1 MLSLI
6 RGLRGGKKQGVRCC
20 LFCLVVIVWCDT
32 YPSVCL
38 ICWKF
43 WYLKSKKK
51 KKVYRLRWS
60 QLFPESRDII
70 SGVCFASFQQRR
82 TLVSAETCETW
93 NYTESHMI
101 FNLSSPKKKSKLD
114 IILKIPTET
123 NLEQTRLI
131 YTHEVKGSFH
141 LPTSSF
147 SKFERSDGLKS
158 LLINVFFF
166 MPLTS
171 RSVTWCLPGVG
182 HALHGDLR
190 GACNHA
196 RVPGRD
202 DDGRGDGVC
211 WTADI

>member
-70 SGVCFASFQQRR
+70 SGVCFALFQQRR

-101 FNLSSPKKKSKLD
+101 FNLSSPKKKSKLH

-147 SKFERSDGLKS
+147 SKFERSDRRYKISVNQCFLFYASNKPICD
-158 LLINVFFF
+158 LVF
-166 MPLTS
+166 
-171 RSVTWCLPGVG
+171 TWRWPRTPWWPQRCL
-182 HALHGDLR
+182 
-190 GACNHA
+190 
-196 RVPGRD
+196 
-202 DDGRGDGVC
+202 
-211 WTADI
+211 

>member
-20 LFCLVVIVWCDT
+20 LFCLVVIVWSDT

-101 FNLSSPKKKSKLD
+101 FNLSSQKKKSKLD

-141 LPTSSF
+141 LTTSSF
-147 SKFERSDGLKS
+147 SKFERSDRRYKISVNQCFLFYASNKPICD
-158 LLINVFFF
+158 LVF
-166 MPLTS
+166 
-171 RSVTWCLPGVG
+171 TWRWPRTPWWPQRCL
-182 HALHGDLR
+182 
-190 GACNHA
+190 
-196 RVPGRD
+196 
-202 DDGRGDGVC
+202 
-211 WTADI
+211 

>member
-1 MLSLI
+1 M
-6 RGLRGGKKQGVRCC
+6 
-20 LFCLVVIVWCDT
+20 VIVWCDT

-101 FNLSSPKKKSKLD
+101 FNLSSPKKKSKLH

-147 SKFERSDGLKS
+147 SKFERSDRRYKISVNQCFLFYASNKPICD
-158 LLINVFFF
+158 LVF
-166 MPLTS
+166 
-171 RSVTWCLPGVG
+171 TWRWPRTPWWPQRCL
-182 HALHGDLR
+182 
-190 GACNHA
+190 
-196 RVPGRD
+196 
-202 DDGRGDGVC
+202 
-211 WTADI
+211 

>member
-20 LFCLVVIVWCDT
+20 LFCLVVIVWSDT

-82 TLVSAETCETW
+82 TLVSAETCKTW

-101 FNLSSPKKKSKLD
+101 FNLSSQKKKSKLD

-147 SKFERSDGLKS
+147 SKFERSDRRYKISVNQCFLFYASNKPICD
-158 LLINVFFF
+158 LVF
-166 MPLTS
+166 
-171 RSVTWCLPGVG
+171 TWRWPRTPWWPQRCL
-182 HALHGDLR
+182 
-190 GACNHA
+190 
-196 RVPGRD
+196 
-202 DDGRGDGVC
+202 
-211 WTADI
+211 